1 MKQRA
6 FTLLELLLVVVL
18 GFILV
23 ALLLPSVVRGLNW
36 CKEWAYGAYS
46 HRENQIEV
54 FLDDTAPESRMLRWT
69 TNQPV
74 RWSFVV
80 APAN

>member
-46 HRENQIEV
+46 HHENQIEV
-54 FLDDTAPESRMLRWT
+54 FLDDTAPESRLLRWT
-69 TNQPV
+69 TNKPV
-74 RWSFVV
+74 RWTFVT
-80 APAN
+80 APVN